1 MYVVVLNNILY
12 DLYITMTGTI
22 RMNSLAE
29 YENIIHSNFIN
40 DHLGLD
46 LTKFKTK
53 TFENNIKV
61 DLNGALL
68 LDIEKLKQEI
78 ISVIEYVQKFYPH
91 RDDRPL
97 WYRINIIDQ
106 AINQYI
112 GIGFLNLENDWLKFI
127 IDYLSTDRAEQ
138 SGDTILAIFDI
149 DFNWTVCFTLSQDD
163 SMLKIEK
170 YEK

>member
-1 MYVVVLNNILY
+1 
-12 DLYITMTGTI
+12 MTGTI

-53 TFENNIKV
+53 TFENNLKV

-97 WYRINIIDQ
+97 W
-106 AINQYI
+106 
-112 GIGFLNLENDWLKFI
+112 
-127 IDYLSTDRAEQ
+127 
-138 SGDTILAIFDI
+138 
-149 DFNWTVCFTLSQDD
+149 
-163 SMLKIEK
+163 
-170 YEK
+170 